1 MDKKSSDILNM
12 IKALERLEM
21 GDLARLVRI
30 RNRIL
35 YNDVNQD
42 DIDYVYDTF
51 GRVGELKQFDAS
63 VSKKRSSRAWYLL
76 PLFLSL
82 LGGLIAY
89 VGLRHV
95 DPKLARNTLL
105 LGIVTLVVFVGL
117 VAAGAMYDADRV
129 DDSLF
134 DEDVVSTIQNQA
146 ISDES
151 EDVDVSEDV
160 VAPGKP
166 EAISMRESEIHTVSH
181 DSIPEY
187 VDSGIVILALEEAI
201 SAWKSSNSFVEFE
214 LVESDG
220 NVHIEWRRWMPS
232 GGLGLHTVHDVESN
246 GADNHFIVIRLGNDD
261 CHSQYQQYSM
271 QSLKYIIAHEM
282 GHYLGLRHIDEEDHL
297 MYSGEFFDVDTIS
310 TFDNR
315 GYTIP
320 DVTAPDILTQQG
332 QEILVNIE
340 SVKKDLHEIVLARQQ
355 LKEQEAN
362 QDLLA
367 SNTKKHNETVLLLDS
382 LDDDISCVEL
392 VDQYFK

>member
-1 MDKKSSDILNM
+1 MDKKSDDILNM

-35 YNDVNQD
+35 YGDVNPD

-89 VGLRHV
+89 AGLRHV
-95 DPKLARNTLL
+95 DPNLARNTLL
-105 LGIVTLVVFVGL
+105 LGIVTFVVFVGL
-117 VAAGAMYDADRV
+117 VAVGAMYDTDRV
-129 DDSLF
+129 EDSLF
-134 DEDVVSTIQNQA
+134 EDAASTIQNQA
-146 ISDES
+146 ISDEP
-151 EDVDVSEDV
+151 ENVDVQEYV
-160 VAPGKP
+160 VTPSKP
-166 EAISMRESEIHTVSH
+166 EVIPMRESEIHTISH

-187 VDSGIVILALEEAI
+187 VDSGIVILALEEAL
-201 SAWKSSNSFVEFE
+201 SAWKSSNSFVDFE

-220 NVHIEWRRWMPS
+220 DVHIEWRRWMPS
-232 GGLGLHTVHDVESN
+232 GGLGLHTVYDVKSG
-246 GADNHFIVIRLGNDD
+246 GADNHFITVRLGNDD
-261 CHSQYQQYSM
+261 CHSQYQQYAM
-271 QSLKYIIAHEM
+271 QSLKYIIAHEL
-282 GHYLGLRHIDEEDHL
+282 GHYLGLRHIDEEGHL
-297 MYSGEFFDVDTIS
+297 MYSGELFDVDTMS
-310 TFDNR
+310 TFDSR

-332 QEILVNIE
+332 QEILVQIE
-340 SVKKDLHEIVLARQQ
+340 SVKKDLHEIVLVRQQ
-355 LKEQEAN
+355 LKEQGAN
-362 QDLLA
+362 QELLA
-367 SNTKKHNETVLLLDS
+367 SNTKEHNETVLLLDS